1 MLLLHDTSTAP
12 PEDVTTGIWAE
23 LLADDQPPFDEF
35 LAEALAPQEDYLSDT
50 ERALYRHGKRLR
62 PAVLLLAARM
72 VHGGAPLPRKAVQ
85 GAVSLEMLHVATLIH
100 DDIVDGSALR
110 RGLPSVNAARG
121 TETAVLVGDLQFV
134 QAIRGFVRAID
145 RDRDMALVELVLD
158 TAFQIGCGE
167 LDELRTDMSLDT
179 AQLVQHYRRTADRK
193 TAVLFGLAAEAG
205 VTLAGGRSSDARRAG
220 FYGRRIG
227 RALQIMDDL
236 FDLAQD
242 EADSGKPRGMDL
254 LRRRASLPL
263 VYAME
268 ELGPDHRVSR
278 VLRGEPVDATG
289 LERCVAEVR
298 ASTAFSRAYADAR
311 AQALEAIE
319 LLRPFPASRYRYAL
333 EDLALYIVDR
343 TP

>member
-1 MLLLHDTSTAP
+1 MLILDTTAP
-12 PEDVTTGIWAE
+12 AEDVTGALWTD
-23 LLADDQPPFDEF
+23 LLADDLPRFEAF
-35 LAEALAPQEDYLSDT
+35 LEQALAPQREYLTDG

-72 VHGGAPLPRKAVQ
+72 VHGAAPLPDKVLQ

-121 TETAVLVGDLQFV
+121 TGTAVLVGDLQFV

-145 RDRDMALVELVLD
+145 RDSDMGLVELVLD

-167 LDELRTDMSLDT
+167 LDELRTDLTEDPVRLAET
-179 AQLVQHYRRTADRK
+179 YWRTADRK
-193 TAVLFGLAAEAG
+193 TAALFGLAAEAG
-205 VTLAGGRSSDARRAG
+205 VTLADGHTGDARRAG

-227 RALQIMDDL
+227 RALQVMDDL

-242 EADSGKPRGMDL
+242 ESASGKPRGMDL

-263 VYAME
+263 IYAMRE
-268 ELGPDHRVSR
+268 WGPDHAVSR
-278 VLRGEPVDATG
+278 IMRGEPVAPGVLDRVLAKVRGGTG
-289 LERCVAEVR
+289 
-298 ASTAFSRAYADAR
+298 FSRAYTDAR
-311 AQALEAIE
+311 TQVLEAVE
-319 LLRPFPASRYRYAL
+319 LLRPFPAGRYRYAL
-333 EDLALYIVDR
+333 EDLALHIVDR
-343 TP
+343 GV

>member
-1 MLLLHDTSTAP
+1 MLILPTGAP
-12 PEDVTTGIWAE
+12 AEDVTAGIWAG
-23 LLADDQPPFDEF
+23 LLADDRPRFDA
-35 LAEALAPQEDYLSDT
+35 LLDEALAPQQEYLSDT
-50 ERALYRHGKRLR
+50 ERALYRQGKRLR

-72 VHGGAPLPRKAVQ
+72 VLGSAPLPGKVLQ

-121 TETAVLVGDLQFV
+121 TEAAVLIGDLQFV
-134 QAIRGFVRAID
+134 QAIRGFVRTID
-145 RDRDMALVELVLD
+145 RDRDMALIELVLD

-167 LDELRTDMSLDT
+167 LDELRADLHQEPARLIED
-179 AQLVQHYRRTADRK
+179 YWRTADRK

-205 VTLAGGRSSDARRAG
+205 VTLADGRTSDARRAG
-220 FYGRRIG
+220 FAGRRLG
-227 RALQIMDDL
+227 RALQVMDDL

-242 EADSGKPRGMDL
+242 EAGSGKPRGMDL

-268 ELGPDHRVSR
+268 ELGPEHRVSR
-278 VLRGEPVDATG
+278 VMRGEPLDAGG

-298 ASTAFSRAYADAR
+298 GTTGFSRAYADAR
-311 AQALEAIE
+311 TQALEAIE
-319 LLRPFPASRYRYAL
+319 LLRPFAASPHRYAL
-333 EDLALYIVDR
+333 EDLALHIVDR
-343 TP
+343 RP

>member
-1 MLLLHDTSTAP
+1 MLILDPSVPA
-12 PEDVTTGIWAE
+12 EDVTAHIWTGP
-23 LLADDQPPFDEF
+23 LADDRPRYDTI
-35 LAEALAPQEDYLSDT
+35 LDEALAPQRDYLSDT

-62 PAVLLLAARM
+62 PAILLLAARM
-72 VHGGAPLPRKAVQ
+72 VLGPGPLPGKVLQ

-100 DDIVDGSALR
+100 DDVVDGSALR

-134 QAIRGFVRAID
+134 QAVRGFVRTVD
-145 RDRDMALVELVLD
+145 RDRDMTLIELVLD

-167 LDELRTDMSLDT
+167 LDELRTDLNQEP
-179 AQLVQHYRRTADRK
+179 ARLIEHYWRTADRK
-193 TAVLFGLAAEAG
+193 TAVLLGLAAEAG
-205 VTLAGGRSSDARRAG
+205 VALADGRTADARRAG
-220 FYGRRIG
+220 FAGRRLG
-227 RALQIMDDL
+227 RALQVMDDL

-278 VLRGEPVDATG
+278 VMRGEPLEAG
-289 LERCVAEVR
+289 ELERCVARVR
-298 ASTAFSRAYADAR
+298 ATTGYSRAYADAR

-319 LLRPFPASRYRYAL
+319 LLRPFPAGRYRYAL
-333 EDLALYIVDR
+333 EDLALHIVDR
-343 TP
+343 RP

>member
-1 MLLLHDTSTAP
+1 MLLHDTSTAQS
-12 PEDVTTGIWAE
+12 EDVTAGIWAE
-23 LLADDQPPFDEF
+23 LLAGDQPPFDEF
-35 LAEALAPQEDYLSDT
+35 LAEALAPQQEYLSDT
-50 ERALYRHGKRLR
+50 ERALYQHGKRLR

-72 VHGGAPLPRKAVQ
+72 IHGSTPLPRKAVQ

-100 DDIVDGSALR
+100 DDIIDDSALR

-121 TETAVLVGDLQFV
+121 METAVLVGDLQFV

-167 LDELRTDMSLDT
+167 LDELRTDMSLDPVELI
-179 AQLVQHYRRTADRK
+179 QRYWHTADRK

-220 FYGRRIG
+220 FFGRRLG
-227 RALQIMDDL
+227 RALQVMDDL

-242 EADSGKPRGMDL
+242 EAGSGKPRGMDL

-263 VYAME
+263 LYAME

-278 VLRGEPVDATG
+278 VLRGEPLDATG
-289 LERCVAEVR
+289 LERCVAQVR
-298 ASTAFSRAYADAR
+298 ATTGFSRAYADAR
-311 AQALEAIE
+311 TQALEAIE

-333 EDLALYIVDR
+333 EDLALHIVDR
-343 TP
+343 KP